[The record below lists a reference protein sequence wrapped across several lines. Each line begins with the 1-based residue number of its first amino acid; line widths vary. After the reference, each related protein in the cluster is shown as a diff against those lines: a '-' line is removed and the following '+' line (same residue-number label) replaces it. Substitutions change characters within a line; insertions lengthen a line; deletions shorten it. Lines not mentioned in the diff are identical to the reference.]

1 MSVSFNLLVASG
13 QRWPSTNRQ
22 ILARLQPFPLAIDG
36 VFSEKFSS
44 FVCQIDDTVGSWWR
58 VAFRVPGDV
67 DAEQGNRNSMFNAG
81 PVSRGDPHNSHENF
95 TGNQDSSEEI
105 LLNAD
110 ARAILSAWAM

>member
-81 PVSRGDPHNSHENF
+81 PVSRGDLSQF
-95 TGNQDSSEEI
+95 SRKLYRKSGQFRGNPTEC
-105 LLNAD
+105 
-110 ARAILSAWAM
+110 